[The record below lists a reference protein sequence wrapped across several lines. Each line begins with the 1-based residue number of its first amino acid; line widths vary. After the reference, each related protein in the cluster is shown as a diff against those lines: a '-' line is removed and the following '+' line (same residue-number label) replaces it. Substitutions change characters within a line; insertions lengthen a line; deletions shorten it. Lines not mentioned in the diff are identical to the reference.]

1 MLTYRNTWKRVLDLS
16 IGLPAL
22 LLLLP
27 GLLLLSLALSFYL
40 RGNPFFIQARPGRR
54 EKIFRLYKFRT
65 MNNRRDAEGVLLP
78 DEERL
83 GRWGSIVRKY
93 SLDELPQLFNVVKGD
108 MSLIGPRPLLIA
120 YLPLY
125 TPQQKRRHDVKPG
138 ITGWAQV
145 NGRNAVSWEE
155 KFLLDVWYVDQ
166 LSPALDW
173 KILKLTVSNL
183 LAPRGISHQGHATM
197 PLFKGSNES

>member
-1 MLTYRNTWKRVLDLS
+1 MLTYRNTWKRVFDLCTS
-16 IGLPAL
+16 LPAL
-22 LLLLP
+22 ILVLPLLLVI
-27 GLLLLSLALSFYL
+27 SIILALYL
-40 RGNPFFIQARPGRR
+40 GGNPFFIQARPGKR
-54 EKIFRLYKFRT
+54 ERVFRLYKFRT
-65 MNNRRDAEGVLLP
+65 MNNRRDEEGRLLP

-83 GRWGSIVRKY
+83 GRLGSMLRKY

-125 TPQQKRRHDVKPG
+125 TAEQRRRHDVRPG

-145 NGRNAVSWEE
+145 NGRNAITWDE
-155 KFLLDVWYVDQ
+155 KFKLDLWYVDQ

-173 KILKLTVSNL
+173 KIIRLTIRKLITSEGVQ
-183 LAPRGISHQGHATM
+183 HQGHATM
-197 PLFKGSNES
+197 PVFKGSNEL